1 MLSKTFTSYKQAYAG
16 LSKQTWLLS
25 WIMLVNRSGTM
36 VIPFLSLYLTSPAMG
51 YSLSQ
56 AGFVFGLFGA
66 GAFTG
71 AYIGGRLTDKIGFYK
86 IQLITLIGGGLLFM
100 VLGQMKS
107 YPLICIFTFILSFVN
122 EAFRPA
128 NSTAIAFY
136 SKEENR
142 TRSYSLNR
150 LAINLGWAIGSGL
163 GGLIAHFNYELLFW
177 IDGITNLSAAFLL
190 YRLLKPPVQE
200 IKKETVAAVSIKV
213 LSAYKDKVYLWFIVC
228 SFLFASGFF
237 QLFTN
242 LSVYFKKE
250 RDFSEPFIGSLMAA
264 NGLIIVFTE
273 MALIYRL
280 EKRKT
285 PLFFVVMGVLLTAIS
300 YLLLNF
306 FNINHAMAM
315 VIIFIITVAEMLAM
329 PFMNTFW
336 IERSNHSN
344 RGQYAALYTMAWS
357 AAQTFGPMFG
367 ARIADKSGF
376 PVLWW
381 VVGGV
386 CMLSVLGFNILR
398 KKQTPFQP
406 EELNEQEKI
415 MEDEVAAA
423 QDMVG

>member
-1 MLSKTFTSYKQAYAG
+1 MLSKTFNSYKQAFTG
-16 LSKQTWLLS
+16 LSKETWLLS

-36 VIPFLSLYLTSPAMG
+36 VVPFLSLYLTSPAMG

-86 IQLITLIGGGLLFM
+86 IQLITLLGGGLLFI

-107 YPLICIFTFILSFVN
+107 YPLICIFTFVLSFVN

-150 LAINLGWAIGSGL
+150 LAINLGWAVGSGL

-177 IDGITNLSAAFLL
+177 IDGITNISAALLL

-200 IKKETVAAVSIKV
+200 LKKETVAAATVKA
-213 LSAYKDKVYLWFIVC
+213 LSAYKDKVYLWFILC
-228 SFLFASGFF
+228 SFLFAASFF

-250 RDFSEPFIGSLMAA
+250 RGFSEPFIGFLMAA
-264 NGLIIVFTE
+264 NGIFIVLTE

-285 PLFFVVMGVLLTAIS
+285 PLLFVVVGVLLTAMAF
-300 YLLLNF
+300 LLLNF
-306 FNINHAMAM
+306 LNTTHLVAML
-315 VIIFIITVAEMLAM
+315 IILFITVGEMLSM
-329 PFMNTFW
+329 P
-336 IERSNHSN
+336 
-344 RGQYAALYTMAWS
+344 
-357 AAQTFGPMFG
+357 
-367 ARIADKSGF
+367 
-376 PVLWW
+376 
-381 VVGGV
+381 
-386 CMLSVLGFNILR
+386 
-398 KKQTPFQP
+398 
-406 EELNEQEKI
+406 
-415 MEDEVAAA
+415 
-423 QDMVG
+423 